1 MMTVFLL
8 LVLLITAALIWF
20 QGLWGAAIALVN
32 LTFAMLIATNL
43 FEPISSMVDGLEG
56 SITYLLDFVV
66 LWMIFVPT
74 FAFLRLMSHLFSG
87 TRVKFIL
94 PVEMAGRTI
103 LALWCGWMMV
113 CFTAFSLTMAP
124 LNAENPLGAFSSPKG
139 GSFLGM
145 APERMWLGFAHS
157 RSRGALSRG
166 NYSGEGHPDDANL
179 NVEAFDPLAE
189 FPIKYHDRRVKY
201 ANESEMR
208 VAR

>member
-1 MMTVFLL
+1 MTLFLL
-8 LVLLITAALIWF
+8 LVLLITALLVWF

-43 FEPISSMVDGLEG
+43 FEPIASMADGVDG
-56 SITYLLDFVV
+56 SFTYLLDFMV

-113 CFTAFSLTMAP
+113 CFTAFSLMMAP
-124 LNAENPLGAFSSPKG
+124 LNAENPLGAFAGPKG

-166 NYSGEGHPDDANL
+166 NFSGEGHPDDANS
-179 NVEAFDPLAE
+179 NIEAFDPLAE
-189 FPIKYHDRRVKY
+189 YPIKYHDRRVKY